1 MLNLSSASLRHRP
14 RWRGDVEWILR
25 RAGLPAPG
33 QECYAPVLSLRL
45 SPHVTAPSPSR
56 AGRQGVGGREG
67 PKVWMTDGVH
77 AEVVAPGAGGGL
89 RPGCRLAWTSWET
102 ESSSPGSQLKSG
114 GSGRSVE
121 RGSSGVRQR
130 VSTIGL
136 PDNSD
141 EAGGLQSS
149 TSLQPSPSPI
159 QWQQQA
165 PLWNATS
172 NSLFGS
178 RQPGSRS
185 SSKNECVRAGRASIL
200 SKGLYTSSLLICT

>member
-1 MLNLSSASLRHRP
+1 MRAFLRPGKSAMHPCCLCVSLPMLQHQAL
-14 RWRGDVEWILR
+14 
-25 RAGLPAPG
+25 AG
-33 QECYAPVLSLRL
+33 
-45 SPHVTAPSPSR
+45 

-121 RGSSGVRQR
+121 RGSSGVRQG

-178 RQPGSRS
+178 RQPGSRN